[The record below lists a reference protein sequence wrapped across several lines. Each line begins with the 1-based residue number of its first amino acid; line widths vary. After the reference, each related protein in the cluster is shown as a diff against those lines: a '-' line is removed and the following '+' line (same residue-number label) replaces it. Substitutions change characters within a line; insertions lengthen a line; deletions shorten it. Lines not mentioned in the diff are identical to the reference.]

1 MVAGGKRKRNK
12 VADME
17 LNMVA
22 EMEVDKVADKV
33 ADRVADATWW
43 LTKKY

>member
-1 MVAGGKRKRNK
+1 MVAGGKRKK